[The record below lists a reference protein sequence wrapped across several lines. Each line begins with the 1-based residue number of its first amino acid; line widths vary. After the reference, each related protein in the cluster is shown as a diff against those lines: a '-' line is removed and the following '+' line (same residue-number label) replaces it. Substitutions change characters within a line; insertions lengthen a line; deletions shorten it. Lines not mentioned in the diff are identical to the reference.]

1 MNAWVLLLRGINVG
15 GHHKLPMKSLAAI
28 LENAGCD
35 QVRTYIQ
42 SGNVVFRADIEMP
55 AAFADEISG
64 AIEEEHGFRP
74 AVHLLTAEEL
84 KTAVDANPYPE
95 AVNEP
100 KTLHVSF
107 LAGSPEAEG
116 IRRAEK
122 FLSATERYTV
132 IGNCFYLHAPDGI
145 ARSKFAARAHKALGV
160 SATSR
165 NWNTVTKLVELV
177 ASV

>member
-42 SGNVVFRADIEMP
+42 SGNVAFRADIEMP
-55 AAFADEISG
+55 AAFVDEISG

-122 FLSATERYTV
+122 LLSATERFTV
-132 IGNCFYLHAPDGI
+132 TGNCFYLHAPDGI
-145 ARSKFAARAHKALGV
+145 ARSKFAASAHNALGV

-177 ASV
+177 ASI